1 MAWDLK
7 GATTEERFF
16 APRPGAQKPCGG
28 KSRAASLRMT
38 MCGGGFMSDLKV
50 RPPEARNARLR
61 LARRAQARPLL
72 FLLCCLSLFGRW
84 GNDVLEPHVG
94 DEIAVV
100 FHVVRVVNVEHAEF
114 GHVHAEHLDG
124 LCAGR
129 IGHTVISLVTVGER
143 TFERGDEIG
152 F

>member
-61 LARRAQARPLL
+61 LAWRTEARRYVPANAKSRSLGFARDDNL
-72 FLLCCLSLFGRW
+72 
-84 GNDVLEPHVG
+84 
-94 DEIAVV
+94 
-100 FHVVRVVNVEHAEF
+100 
-114 GHVHAEHLDG
+114 
-124 LCAGR
+124 
-129 IGHTVISLVTVGER
+129 GER
-143 TFERGDEIG
+143 RGTLACG
-152 F
+152 SLAGLKPARYFFCCAA